1 MFLLPVKQ
9 TDVYTVE
16 KELQGRNLQ
25 VDPRPIYRYG
35 RKCEVTCVHHNKGTT
50 VTITIKDKE
59 GWGQNKFVY
68 FRVYDPSKENVPSF
82 VSTTYTYWGL
92 ENERAPFGTVK
103 VIIHPLA
110 KVIRRAAMKFCGK
123 LTTCEMHDDVEIIE
137 YGAFEFCDALTSIT
151 LSKNL
156 KKIGDSAFRDCDKM
170 ESCLMHDNVEEI
182 GLCAFDRCAA
192 LTSMRLSRNLK
203 KIGQY
208 AFRSCENMESCL
220 MHDNVEEI
228 GKHAFAFCSSLTSIS
243 LSRNLKKIR
252 ECAFNGCKKME
263 SCLMHDDVEEIGK
276 YAFHCCYALTSIRLS
291 KNLKKIGD
299 FAFNDCKN
307 MESCLM
313 HDNVEEIR
321 NFAFRCC
328 HALTSIRLSKN
339 LKYIGA
345 GAFDECASLDAIF
358 FPPALNIEAI
368 GDKIFRECGNIRI
381 VSLPSHM
388 NAIPPQRIRKKF
400 FPGCNISFLFAQV
413 DENGIENNQDND
425 TQVHKSYIQLNSNL
439 PSLHKAC
446 LNANVTTQSI
456 HESSAFLTT
465 TSDGMMTP
473 LHIMVMNPYA
483 DNGAILTCFHLN
495 MSAAFERD
503 DRGLSPLD
511 YLWKYDNLDC
521 LVLMIQGLCL
531 NREAYSKSCSSLVDM
546 DIIHSS
552 SKKQNSDAR

>member
-1 MFLLPVKQ
+1 MFLLPVEQ
-9 TDVYTVE
+9 SNVCTVE

-25 VDPRPIYRYG
+25 VDPRPICDCE
-35 RKCEVTCVHHNKGTT
+35 KQEVCFEVTCVHHDDDDDKGTT

-68 FRVYDPSKENVPSF
+68 FRVYDPSKETVPSF

-156 KKIGDSAFRDCDKM
+156 KKIGDSAFRDCDK
-170 ESCLMHDNVEEI
+170 
-182 GLCAFDRCAA
+182 
-192 LTSMRLSRNLK
+192 
-203 KIGQY
+203 
-208 AFRSCENMESCL
+208 MESCL

-483 DNGAILTCFHLN
+483 DTGAILTSFHLN
-495 MSAAFERD
+495 MSAVFERD

-511 YLWKYDNLDC
+511 YLWKYDNFDC
-521 LVLMIQGLCL
+521 LVLMIEGLCL
-531 NREAYSKSCSSLVDM
+531 HREAHSKSCSSLVDM
-546 DIIHSS
+546 DIMQAF
-552 SKKQNSDAR
+552 SKQ